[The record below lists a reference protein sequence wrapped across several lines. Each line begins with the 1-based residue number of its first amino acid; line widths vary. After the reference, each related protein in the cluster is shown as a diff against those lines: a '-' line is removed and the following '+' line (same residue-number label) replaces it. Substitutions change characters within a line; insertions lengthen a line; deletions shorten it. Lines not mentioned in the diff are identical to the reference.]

1 VGNAEVKRNKTTI
14 CKQCS
19 AVVGSRAAAL
29 TMWIA
34 KTSALQ
40 NTDEMRGETMV
51 RLFVGVTDKAWFD
64 QLSASVPH
72 DEVNF
77 WQPSGTTQFRALQP
91 GELFL
96 FKLHAPN
103 NFIVGGGIF
112 GHASIAPLSLAWEAF
127 GLKNGG
133 DDGYTAGNVRDD
145 EFSDGTAVGIA
156 NGFGMTHA
164 R

>member
-1 VGNAEVKRNKTTI
+1 
-14 CKQCS
+14 
-19 AVVGSRAAAL
+19 
-29 TMWIA
+29 
-34 KTSALQ
+34 
-40 NTDEMRGETMV
+40 MV

-77 WQPSGTTQFRALQP
+77 WQPSGTTQFRALQL

-127 GLKNGG
+127 GLKNGVSSRLVCG
-133 DDGYTAGNVRDD
+133 RESRSLYLPSQFA
-145 EFSDGTAVGIA
+145 S
-156 NGFGMTHA
+156 
-164 R
+164 